1 MQRVS
6 TKRTR
11 MRRDRDFIVSGLLSE
26 LVMELDR
33 REYTTSFVRKGLSN
47 IKKCKRGASNKDK
60 KR

>member
-1 MQRVS
+1 
-6 TKRTR
+6 